1 MVRALQ
7 GMRSVR
13 CIHPASADTLTLSDG
28 RVLTLVETIGRGS
41 LGNVHRGVL
50 ESSWGLR
57 RPVAVKLLD
66 QIAEDEE
73 GELLR
78 RLARTARRAACVRHP
93 SFIQT
98 LEIDRTDSGRSAQSF
113 IVMEL
118 VCGESLASLLET
130 WREGSLRVPVDFAL
144 VVALKVAEALGAALY
159 AETADGSLAALVHGD
174 LSPHQVLVSDQGEV
188 KVGDF
193 GQGDVRDVVSHVRS
207 RYGIAYTSPE
217 VACGLESDPRSD
229 VFSLGVMLHEMLLGP
244 RFARKTPLDD
254 VIRMVR
260 TGRFH
265 ESLLE
270 PNLPRDLRAVIGRA
284 VAPNPANR
292 YPHARALAFD
302 LRREM
307 LKMGLCDTQ
316 TCIRQ
321 AVVGWCEVR
330 GTTEI
335 PFVRTKSDVVP
346 RSANEDTS
354 PEIRRAK
361 LR

>member
-1 MVRALQ
+1 M
-7 GMRSVR
+7 R
-13 CIHPASADTLTLSDG
+13 CIHPLSADKLTLSDG
-28 RVLTLVETIGRGS
+28 RVLTLVEKIGRGS

-66 QIAEDEE
+66 TIAEDDQ

-93 SFIQT
+93 SVIQT
-98 LEIDRTDSGRSAQSF
+98 LEIDRTDTGGSAQSF

-118 VCGESLASLLET
+118 VCGESLASLLDS
-130 WREGSLRVPVDFAL
+130 WRESSLRVPVDFAL
-144 VVALKVAEALGAALY
+144 VVALKIAEGLGAALY
-159 AETADGSLAALVHGD
+159 AETAEGTLAALVHGD
-174 LSPHQVLVSDQGEV
+174 LSPRQVLVSDQGEV
-188 KVGDF
+188 KIGDF

-207 RYGIAYTSPE
+207 RYSIAYTSPE
-217 VACGLESDPRSD
+217 VANGLESDPRSD

-244 RFARKTPLDD
+244 RFAPKTPIDD
-254 VIRMVR
+254 VIKMVR

-265 ESLLE
+265 ASLLE
-270 PNLPRDLRAVIGRA
+270 PNLPRDLRAVIDRA
-284 VAPNPANR
+284 IEPNAAHR
-292 YPHARALAFD
+292 YPHARALAFE

-307 LKMGLCDTQ
+307 LKMGLCDAQ

-321 AVVGWCEVR
+321 AVVGWCELR
-330 GTTEI
+330 GTVEVPI
-335 PFVRTKSDVVP
+335 VRMNSDVVP
-346 RSANEDTS
+346 KSANEDTS